1 MLRKWILA
9 TLSLVICQV
18 SFAATTAI
26 DFAQQAGS
34 IAGAAA
40 ACGQNISV
48 FMQRTQEA
56 LNLMAVNDL
65 DKSTAMQAFQQNL
78 LNVQM
83 RQAQK
88 PTLPCSQ
95 VLQDYAALPL
105 LQDDYKTSVL
115 PKLAPASNTSL
126 PATTNTSAAATN
138 APSTS
143 NPSASNTDTTA
154 STNNSAPNTTV
165 QNTPTSPA
173 NNSVNLALPTTNS
186 GPAVNNA
193 PAS

>member
-1 MLRKWILA
+1 MLKKWIFII
-9 TLSLVICQV
+9 TSLMICNV

-26 DFAQQAGS
+26 DFAEQAGS

-65 DKSTAMQAFQQNL
+65 DKATAMQAFQQNL

-115 PKLAPASNTSL
+115 PKLAPAANTSL
-126 PATTNTSAAATN
+126 PTAANTSATTNTSSTN
-138 APSTS
+138 
-143 NPSASNTDTTA
+143 NIDTTA
-154 STNNSAPNTTV
+154 NASNNAPNSTV
-165 QNTPTSPA
+165 QNTSIPPATSSVNITSPA
-173 NNSVNLALPTTNS
+173 INNGA
-186 GPAVNNA
+186 AVSSA

>member
-1 MLRKWILA
+1 MLRKWIFI
-9 TLSLVICQV
+9 TISLVIGH
-18 SFAATTAI
+18 SAFAATTAI

-56 LNLMAVNDL
+56 LDLMAVNDL
-65 DKSTAMQAFQQNL
+65 DKATAMQAFQQNL

-115 PKLAPASNTSL
+115 PKLAPVRNASL
-126 PATTNTSAAATN
+126 PTATNTPAAANTL
-138 APSTS
+138 STS
-143 NPSASNTDTTA
+143 NPDSTA
-154 STNNSAPNTTV
+154 NAATNGTPSTTV
-165 QNTPTSPA
+165 QNTSTAPA
-173 NNSVNLALPTTNS
+173 NNNVNITLPTTNN
-186 GPAVNNA
+186 GPAVSNA